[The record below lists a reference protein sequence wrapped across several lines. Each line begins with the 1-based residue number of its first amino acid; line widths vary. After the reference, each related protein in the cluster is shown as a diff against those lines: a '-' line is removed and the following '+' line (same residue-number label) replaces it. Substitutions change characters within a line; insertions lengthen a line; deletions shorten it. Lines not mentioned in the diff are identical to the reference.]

1 MTEKIYQ
8 FQANILEQAIPFVHF
23 YENKTIVIKYGGHVM
38 DCADLS
44 NNFATDIALLQKSN
58 ITPIIVHGGGPQ
70 IGAVLE
76 KMGIKSKF
84 KNGLRITDQKTAE
97 VVEMVLAGSI
107 NKNIVSLINQSGA
120 QAIGICG
127 KDSNMVFAEKYLP
140 LLDSSSNTNK
150 KIDLGFVGKITE
162 VNRTIL
168 DILTKSKIIPVIAPI
183 APGYDGA
190 TYNVNADT
198 FAGAIAGKLNAIR
211 LLFLTNV
218 PGVLDKN
225 KKLISKLSIEEA
237 RFLIKDGTISGG
249 MIPKIETSIKAIE
262 NGVKSIAILDG
273 TKKHSILME
282 ILTKNGSGTLLV
294 P

>member
-1 MTEKIYQ
+1 MEKIYQ
-8 FQANILEQAIPFVHF
+8 FQAKTLEQILPFVQF
-23 YENKTIVIKYGGHVM
+23 YENETIVIKYGGHVM
-38 DCADLS
+38 NCIDLS
-44 NNFATDIALLQKSN
+44 ENFANDISLLKKSN

-70 IGAVLE
+70 IGAILK
-76 KMGIKSKF
+76 KMGIESKF
-84 KNGLRITDQKTAE
+84 KNGLRITDQKTVE
-97 VVEMVLAGSI
+97 IVEMVLTGSI
-107 NKNIVSLINQSGA
+107 NKKIVSLINQTGA

-127 KDSNMVFAEKYLP
+127 KDGNMVFAEKYLC
-140 LLDSSSNTNK
+140 LESLSNN
-150 KIDLGFVGKITE
+150 KIDFGFVGKIIE

-168 DILTKSKIIPVIAPI
+168 DLLTKSGIIPVVAPI

-190 TYNVNADT
+190 TYNINADT

-211 LLFLTNV
+211 LLFLTDV

-225 KKLISKLSIEEA
+225 KKLISKLSVMEA
-237 RFLIKDGTISGG
+237 RSLIKDGTISGG

-273 TKKHSILME
+273 TKPHSILME
-282 ILTKNGSGTLLV
+282 IFTQNGSGTLLV